1 MKTSTL
7 IIRIVAILAVCAAA
21 VFFFL
26 KRDSIFG
33 EKDPERAPITEAMVY
48 YFDIQQLATKAAI
61 SKHIGPEQRR
71 LLATA
76 AAANIEDSALASH
89 AEAVFNDFNQS
100 GIDFTKPIYGYLHK
114 SNNAFVHIAEVCDVD
129 NLDKTFDVLSYLAE
143 QEVNMPLNI
152 ECFDDYRAVYFNEFT
167 VYYNDSR
174 LAIVVV
180 DGADAT
186 VIAEEVMS
194 LPLLDLSL
202 FGDADAALYVD
213 VNPALDFV
221 KQKYADDGY
230 SNLVGAN
237 ENIGE
242 NAQLITSLTFDP
254 GRVIVSTQISGV
266 DTLSQDVE
274 KKIISNNH
282 LNYIDDDALALLGA
296 RVDGVKLAEMLK
308 PMLSREHL
316 ARVGVGYN
324 NETSMAIAI
333 MLDAIETID
342 GDLTI
347 ALESLDMKLKKHIN
361 YYWDSASYYP
371 EFKSVDAAVMADV
384 TDTYIISNIAQFG
397 AGFLQK
403 VGSNHYALK
412 LGDYAFNL
420 KQDESLLFAG
430 VNMLPE
436 PTTSPASNAE
446 WFEGVKEGVFYFVLN
461 VDEVAKNS
469 AYKSYIGYT
478 DDEYLATIIEM
489 LSYAYLTSGVDYNTE
504 LALVFDNPD
513 VNALEQLCDIIIP
526 MLLEEADDLY

>member
-7 IIRIVAILAVCAAA
+7 ILRIVAILVVCAA
-21 VFFFL
+21 VVLLFL

-33 EKDPERAPITEAMVY
+33 EKEPERAPITEAMVY
-48 YFDIQQLATKAAI
+48 YFDVQQLATKAAI

-76 AAANIEDSALASH
+76 AAANIEDSILASH
-89 AEAVFNDFNQS
+89 AEAIFNDFNQS

-114 SNNAFVHIAEVCDVD
+114 GNNAFVHVAEVCDVD
-129 NLDKTFDVLSYLAE
+129 NLNKTFDVLSYLAE
-143 QEVNMPLNI
+143 QETDVPLNI

-174 LAIVVV
+174 LAAIVV
-180 DGADAT
+180 DGADAA
-186 VIAEEVMS
+186 VVADEVMS

-213 VNPALDFV
+213 INPALGYV
-221 KQKYADDGY
+221 EQKCADDGY
-230 SNLVGAN
+230 SNLVGAH

-282 LNYIDDDALALLGA
+282 LNYINDDALALLGA

-316 ARVGVGYN
+316 ERVGVGYN

-347 ALESLDMKLKKHIN
+347 ALDSLDMKLKKHIN

-371 EFKSVDAAVMADV
+371 EFKSVDAAIMADV
-384 TDTYIISNIAQFG
+384 SDTYIISNVAQFG
-397 AGFLQK
+397 AGLLQK
-403 VGSNHYALK
+403 VGNNHYALK

-420 KQDESLLFAG
+420 KQDENLLFAG

-436 PTTSPASNAE
+436 PAASPVSNAR
-446 WFEGVKEGVFYFVLN
+446 WFEDVKESVFYFVVN
-461 VDEVAKNS
+461 VDEVEKNG
-469 AYKSYIGYT
+469 AYRSYIEYT
-478 DDEYLATIIEM
+478 DDEYLAAVIEM
-489 LSYAYLTSGVDYNTE
+489 LSYTYLTCGADYNME
-504 LALVFDNPD
+504 LAVVFDNAE
-513 VNALEQLCDIIIP
+513 VNALEQLSDIVIP
-526 MLLEEADDLY
+526 VFIQEMDSLY

>member
-7 IIRIVAILAVCAAA
+7 ILRIVAILAVCAA
-21 VFFFL
+21 VVLFFL

-76 AAANIEDSALASH
+76 AAANIEDSVLALH
-89 AEAVFNDFNQS
+89 AEAILNDFNQS

-129 NLDKTFDVLSYLAE
+129 NLDKTFDVLFYLAE
-143 QEVNMPLNI
+143 QEADMPLNI
-152 ECFDDYRAVYFNEFT
+152 ECFDGYRAVYFNEFT

-221 KQKYADDGY
+221 KQKYADSDL
-230 SNLVGAN
+230 SNLVG
-237 ENIGE
+237 ESDILGE
-242 NAQLITSLTFDP
+242 TTKLVTSLTFDP
-254 GRVIVSTQISGV
+254 GRVVVDAQIIGV
-266 DTLSQDVE
+266 DNAMQEADSIVV
-274 KKIISNNH
+274 SNRH
-282 LNYIDDDALALLGA
+282 LNYINDDALALLSA
-296 RVDGVKLAEMLK
+296 RVDGVKFAEALK
-308 PMLSREHL
+308 PMLSRDNL
-316 ARVGVGYN
+316 AAAGIALN
-324 NETSMAIAI
+324 NESNMAIAI
-333 MLDAIETID
+333 VLDAIETID
-342 GDLTI
+342 GDFTI
-347 ALESLDMKLKKHIN
+347 ALESLDMELKRYVN
-361 YYWDSASYYP
+361 YYWDDTSYYP

-397 AGFLQK
+397 AGLLQK

-436 PTTSPASNAE
+436 PAASPAANAK
-446 WFEGVKEGVFYFVLN
+446 WFEDVKDRAFYFVVN
-461 VDEVAKNS
+461 VDEVEKNG
-469 AYKSYIGYT
+469 AYRSYIEYE
-478 DDEYLATIIEM
+478 DDDKLSAIIEM

-504 LALVFDNPD
+504 LALVFDNAD

-526 MLLEEADDLY
+526 MLLEEAGDLY

>member
-7 IIRIVAILAVCAAA
+7 ILRIVAILAVCAA
-21 VFFFL
+21 VVLFFL
-26 KRDSIFG
+26 KRDGIFG

-48 YFDIQQLATKAAI
+48 YFDIQQLVTKAAI

-76 AAANIEDSALASH
+76 AAANIEDSALALH
-89 AEAVFNDFNQS
+89 AEAILNDFNQS

-143 QEVNMPLNI
+143 QEVDMPLNI
-152 ECFDDYRAVYFNEFT
+152 ECFDGYRAVYFNEFT

-180 DGADAT
+180 DGADAA

-213 VNPALDFV
+213 INPALGYV
-221 KQKYADDGY
+221 EQKYADDGY
-230 SNLVGAN
+230 SNLVGAH

-242 NAQLITSLTFDP
+242 NARLITSLTFDP

-282 LNYIDDDALALLGA
+282 LNYINDDALALLGA

-308 PMLSREHL
+308 PMLSRDNL
-316 ARVGVGYN
+316 AAAGIALN
-324 NETSMAIAI
+324 NESNMAIAI
-333 MLDAIETID
+333 VFDAIETID
-342 GDLTI
+342 GDFTI
-347 ALESLDMKLKKHIN
+347 ALESLDMELKRYVN
-361 YYWDSASYYP
+361 YYWDDASYYP
-371 EFKSVDAAVMADV
+371 EFKSVNAAVMADV

-397 AGFLQK
+397 AGLLQK
-403 VGSNHYALK
+403 VGSNHYAVK

-420 KQDESLLFAG
+420 KQDENLLFAG

-436 PTTSPASNAE
+436 PAASPAANAKWLE
-446 WFEGVKEGVFYFVLN
+446 DVKDRAFYFVVN
-461 VDEVAKNS
+461 VDEVEKNG
-469 AYKSYIGYT
+469 AYRSYIEYE
-478 DDEYLATIIEM
+478 DDDKLSAIIEM

-504 LALVFDNPD
+504 LALVFDNAD
-513 VNALEQLCDIIIP
+513 VNALEQLCDIIVP